1 MVTFEWGNGHFS
13 HLVIT
18 YIGLSVGL
26 SFPL

>member
-1 MVTFEWGNGHFS
+1 MLTFEQGNGHFS
-13 HLVIT
+13 HLVII